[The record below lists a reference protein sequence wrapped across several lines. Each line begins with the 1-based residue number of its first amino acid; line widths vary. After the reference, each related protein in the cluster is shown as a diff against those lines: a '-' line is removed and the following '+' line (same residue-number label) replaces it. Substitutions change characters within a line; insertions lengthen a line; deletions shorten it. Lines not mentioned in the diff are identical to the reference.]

1 MKRNFIAAAILSLA
15 SIAAFAGNGNGNGNN
30 GGAVSGG
37 VAGQA
42 EIGGQITVGQVNAG
56 LSASSQT
63 SGNAVSSTKV
73 FGPNAYSTQSTIS
86 TGAGTT
92 TASVDVKPNSVTA
105 TTSQGAVS
113 NVVSNSNQSSQLPT
127 LDDKGLLINGTAGVA
142 QVQNTA
148 AAAATQ
154 TIVGVTGMAGIEGSA
169 GLSAI
174 GHVAGF

>member
-1 MKRNFIAAAILSLA
+1 
-15 SIAAFAGNGNGNGNN
+15 
-30 GGAVSGG
+30 
-37 VAGQA
+37 
-42 EIGGQITVGQVNAG
+42 
-56 LSASSQT
+56 
-63 SGNAVSSTKV
+63 
-73 FGPNAYSTQSTIS
+73 
-86 TGAGTT
+86 
-92 TASVDVKPNSVTA
+92 VTA
-105 TTSQGAVS
+105 NTSQGAVS

>member
-1 MKRNFIAAAILSLA
+1 MKRNLIAAAILSFA
-15 SIAAFAGNGNGNGNN
+15 SIAAFAGNGNGNGNNN

-169 GLSAI
+169 I